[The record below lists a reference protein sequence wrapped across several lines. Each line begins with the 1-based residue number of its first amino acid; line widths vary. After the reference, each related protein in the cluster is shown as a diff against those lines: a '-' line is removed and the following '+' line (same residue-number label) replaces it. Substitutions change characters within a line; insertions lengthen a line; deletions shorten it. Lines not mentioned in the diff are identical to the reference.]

1 MDAKA
6 SMQPVTIV
14 IGSVSPTYGA
24 ARVAI
29 DIAEAFSRARTVT
42 VVTADGNAEENRAA
56 LNPAIE
62 HIHLMRSP
70 GIAGW
75 VAYIIKLR
83 RLLSARSAAH
93 IFGFLTLTNLALS
106 LSSVGSNYRRTIVLT
121 EHNIQ
126 SVALKKFGR
135 KFWIIVLAMR
145 LIYPLSREVIC
156 VSEAVKSD
164 LIGCLRIHRT
174 RFRVVSNPI
183 DGERIRELAQI
194 APDTDDLQ
202 FCKKSNIACVAE
214 LKPAKQQGLL
224 VDAMVYVDSGV
235 RLLLIGDGPDF
246 DDLERRITAR
256 KLNGRVVL
264 LGRRNNPWP
273 IVTKLGATILIPAYE
288 GFGLSAAESAAVGT
302 TPICGN
308 TGGLGEIA
316 HQLGVPR
323 VMLQEGY
330 ALSETTRQEAA
341 RTIAKTINETLHGK
355 QGLDAERFRQWELN
369 HDPDSIASMYVSG

>member
-1 MDAKA
+1 MDAKV
-6 SMQPVTIV
+6 SMRPVTIV

-29 DIAEAFSRARTVT
+29 DMAEAFSRTRTVT

-56 LNPAIE
+56 LNSAIE
-62 HIHLMRSP
+62 HIHLVRSP
-70 GIAGW
+70 GVAGW
-75 VAYIIKLR
+75 VAYIVKLR

-106 LSSVGSNYRRTIVLT
+106 LSSIGSNYRGTIVLT

-145 LIYPLSREVIC
+145 LAYPLSREVIC

-164 LIGCLRIHRT
+164 LVGSLHIHRT

-183 DGERIRELAQI
+183 DGERIRELAKI
-194 APDTDDLQ
+194 APNPDDLQ
-202 FCKKSNIACVAE
+202 FCNKSTIACVAE

-224 VDAMVYVDSGV
+224 VDAMVYVDFDF

-246 DDLERRITAR
+246 DDLKRRITAR
-256 KLNGRVVL
+256 NLNGRVVL

-273 IVTKLGATILIPAYE
+273 IVAKLGATILIPAYE
-288 GFGLSAAESAAVGT
+288 GFGLSAAESAVVGT
-302 TPICGN
+302 IPICGD

-316 HQLGVPR
+316 DQLGVPR
-323 VMLQEGY
+323 VVLPGGY
-330 ALSETTRQEAA
+330 ALTETSRQEAA
-341 RTIAKTINETLHGK
+341 RTIAKTINETLHGS
-355 QGLDAERFRQWELN
+355 QRLDEEKFRCWELD
-369 HDPDSIASMYVSG
+369 HEPDSIASKYVSG